1 MEGTLTKKVV
11 ATYSLILL
19 IFPSI
24 LYEKA
29 ALYALTQTTIKY
41 STILKNDVDHPR
53 I

>member
-11 ATYSLILL
+11 ATYSLIWL
-19 IFPSI
+19 IFGI
-24 LYEKA
+24 LQKKA
-29 ALYALTQTTIKY
+29 ALYALTQTIIKY